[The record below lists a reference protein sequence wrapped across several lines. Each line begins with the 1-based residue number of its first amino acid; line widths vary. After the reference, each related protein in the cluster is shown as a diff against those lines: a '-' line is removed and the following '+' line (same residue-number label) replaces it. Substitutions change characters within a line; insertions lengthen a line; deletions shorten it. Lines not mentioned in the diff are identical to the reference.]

1 MNKWPGLSL
10 ERSPDYQSCFGCGKD
25 NPYGLKLAF
34 NWDGKS
40 GRAEFVPRDVYQGW
54 PGMVHGGIVA
64 CLLDE
69 GMGYAA
75 SSEVGLCVTA
85 KMQIELKKPALVGK
99 RLIIS
104 SSVKRKSRRLVYTTA
119 TISLEDGTLVAQGT
133 GTHFIVNT
141 NQVNKES

>member
-1 MNKWPGLSL
+1 
-10 ERSPDYQSCFGCGKD
+10 
-25 NPYGLKLAF
+25 
-34 NWDGKS
+34 
-40 GRAEFVPRDVYQGW
+40 
-54 PGMVHGGIVA
+54 MVHGGIVA